1 MNNPR
6 LLAGLLCAALASGG
20 AAVSAQRVVTLE
32 EIFASA
38 DSSALQLRPS
48 RTAAQEARGA
58 IDVARSG
65 RLPDI
70 TASVSLGYNGDG
82 FTTKR
87 DFSGYERAPIPHLA
101 TSAGIALT
109 QPIYTG
115 GAVTNAIRMAELEST
130 AARFAADLQRDNLRF
145 RLAGFY
151 LDLYRLANLR
161 KVVDSNIASAN
172 AMLEDM
178 RARYEQGTALR
189 NDITRYELLVSNLE
203 LQRIKLDNSMR
214 IVNDHLVTT
223 AGLPDNTVVVPDSAI
238 LTRSLPMNGEA
249 WWQLEAVAESP
260 VLAAASTAVR
270 MADRAEAITRAE
282 RLPKVALQA
291 GWSLE
296 GPILVEVPPIDRNLS
311 YWYVGVGVSYNIS
324 SLFKT
329 DRKLAVNR
337 LASLKARE
345 ELEAA
350 RENLELDIRSAY
362 VRYLEAYEELKTQRK
377 AVELAEQNYAVTS
390 TRYSAG
396 MALVTD
402 LLDAADARLD
412 SGEKLVNA
420 HIDIVYNYYKLLFM
434 SGKI

>member
-249 WWQLEAVAESP
+249 WWQLDAVAESP

-337 LASLKARE
+337 LASFKARE

>member
-6 LLAGLLCAALASGG
+6 LLAGLLCAALAGGG

-38 DSSALQLRPS
+38 DSSALRLRPY
-48 RTAAQEARGA
+48 RTAAEEADGA
-58 IDVARSG
+58 IKVARSG
-65 RLPDI
+65 LLPEI
-70 TASVSLGYNGDG
+70 NASVSLGYNGDG

-87 DFSGYERAPIPHLA
+87 DFSGYERAPIPPLA
-101 TSAGIALT
+101 TSAGIIVT
-109 QPIYTG
+109 QPVYTG

-214 IVNDHLVTT
+214 IVNDNLVTT

-260 VLAAASTAVR
+260 ALAAASNAVR

-324 SLFKT
+324 SLYKT

-377 AVELAEQNYAVTS
+377 AVELADQNYAVTS